1 MELQEVKSFWRDW
14 LFEQQATRIDEPAFF
29 SILDKG
35 NQAIESDV
43 EFWQRQSM
51 WRLFDAVKN

>member
-1 MELQEVKSFWRDW
+1 MTLQEVQSFWRDW
-14 LFEQQATRIDEPAFF
+14 LFEQQASRIDEQTFF

-35 NQAIESDV
+35 NLAIEGDV

-51 WRLFDAVKN
+51 WQLFDAVKN